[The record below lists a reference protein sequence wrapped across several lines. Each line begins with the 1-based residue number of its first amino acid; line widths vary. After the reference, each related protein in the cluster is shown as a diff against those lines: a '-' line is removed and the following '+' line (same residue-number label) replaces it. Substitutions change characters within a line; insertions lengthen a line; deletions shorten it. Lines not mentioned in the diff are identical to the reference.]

1 MKLTLVD
8 TDTATSAAL
17 KVAFAPFSEVS
28 VFNTDLLLLAEN
40 TIVSPA
46 NSQGFMDGGID
57 AAYSAAI
64 PDVEDRVREAIARR
78 EEGHLP
84 LGAAVIVSVT
94 HPRIQYVI
102 ATTTMLM
109 PEAVDS
115 THAYRSMRAM
125 LRVAGAHPD
134 RVRSV
139 YCPGLC
145 TGIGRVSPEEA
156 AEAMAKAYGDW
167 KRAQ

>member
-1 MKLTLVD
+1 VD
-8 TDTATSAAL
+8 TDKDTADAL
-17 KVAFAPFSEVS
+17 KRAFSAFSEVC
-28 VFNTDLLLLAEN
+28 VLNDDLLAVAEN

-78 EEGHLP
+78 PEGHLP
-84 LGAAVIVSVT
+84 LGAALIVSVT
-94 HPRIQYVI
+94 HARIQYVI
-102 ATTTMLM
+102 AATTMLM

-115 THAYRSMRAM
+115 THAYRAMRAV
-125 LRVAGAHPD
+125 LRVASAHHE
-134 RVRSV
+134 RVHSV

-145 TGIGRVSPEEA
+145 TGVGMVSPRSA

-167 KRAQ
+167 KAPR